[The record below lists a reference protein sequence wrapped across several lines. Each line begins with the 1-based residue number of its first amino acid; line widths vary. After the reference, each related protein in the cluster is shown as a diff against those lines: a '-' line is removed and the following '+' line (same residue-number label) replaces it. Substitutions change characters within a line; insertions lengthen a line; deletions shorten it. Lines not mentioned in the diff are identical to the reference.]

1 MKKLLLTAMLA
12 LPCFAQAVMLT
23 WTCTP
28 TTVKP
33 GGVLTCTLVQSGGST
48 SATGPVGYQA
58 TVSTSQPLGAPTI
71 AASGNASIAGLFAQ
85 ANGPLFVLDWFNSAS
100 GTLIAGTGVADG
112 IVATVT
118 LPIPT
123 TASCP
128 GASPCLVITST
139 GTLASSLAGTS
150 MPVTVNPSVA
160 VLITS
165 GPNLCDVNADGVVNA
180 ADVQAEQSLVLQR
193 VTGGSCDRNNDG
205 KCDIFDIEIVK
216 RAALGAACAAVQ

>member
-1 MKKLLLTAMLA
+1 MKKLLLSVALA
-12 LPCFAQAVMLT
+12 LPCLAQAVTLT

-28 TTVKP
+28 ATVKP
-33 GGVLTCTLVQSGGST
+33 GATLTCTLVQSGGST

-58 TVSTSQPLGAPTI
+58 TLSTSQPLGAPTI

-100 GTLIAGTGVADG
+100 GTLVAGTGVADG

-128 GASPCLVITST
+128 GASPCLIITST
-139 GTLASSLAGTS
+139 GTLASSLAGSS

-160 VLITS
+160 GFISS
-165 GPNLCDVNADGVVNA
+165 GPNLCDVNSDGVVNA
-180 ADVQAEQSLVLQR
+180 ADVQAEQSLVLQKA
-193 VTGGSCDRNNDG
+193 TGGPCDRNNDG
-205 KCDIFDIEIVK
+205 ACNIFDIEIVK
-216 RAALGAACAAVQ
+216 RAALGQPCTATQ